1 MKTDTPLD
9 GETGKPAWGFLI
21 HEVARLLKRRF
32 EEEARKY
39 GLTLPQW
46 RALAQIS
53 IAGDSSQSALAA
65 ALDADPMTVS
75 GILDRLEKR
84 GLIMRYPDPADSRAK
99 LTEVTEEGARLVSR
113 ARNVGRGLFEEAMAG
128 VSDSDRD
135 TLIRALGCIRDN
147 LLGETARS
155 ALPGHAASEKELN

>member
-1 MKTDTPLD
+1 MKIDPQHDHRGQPIAQWAYLV
-9 GETGKPAWGFLI
+9 

-32 EEEARKY
+32 EEEARSF

-53 IAGDSSQSALAA
+53 LARDSSQAAIAA

-84 GLIMRYPDPADSRAK
+84 GLITRFPDPDDSRVK
-99 LTEVTEEGARLVSR
+99 LTKVTPEGAELVTR
-113 ARNVGRGLFEEAMAG
+113 ARDVGRIVFDAAMVG
-128 VSDSDRD
+128 VAEKDR
-135 TLIRALGCIRDN
+135 LALVRALGCVREN
-147 LLGETARS
+147 LLGDGAQPAGAGGT
-155 ALPGHAASEKELN
+155 PEKELN